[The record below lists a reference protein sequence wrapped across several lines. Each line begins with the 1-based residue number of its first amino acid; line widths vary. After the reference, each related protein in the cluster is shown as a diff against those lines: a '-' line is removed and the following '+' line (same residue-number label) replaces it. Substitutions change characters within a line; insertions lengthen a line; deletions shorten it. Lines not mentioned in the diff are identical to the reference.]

1 MYKYIFSLLVLFLL
15 FLIVFFKK
23 TCRLLFQFT
32 WAYYIRVNE
41 SAWFLSRFSYNE
53 NVIIILNK
61 EKKDQ
66 TFFQMY
72 M

>member
-23 TCRLLFQFT
+23 TCRLLFQFI

>member
-61 EKKDQ
+61 EKKD
-66 TFFQMY
+66 
-72 M
+72 